1 MSPLIRNASLAGATI
16 FALAAASAL
25 AGCVAGATKP
35 TSTGWTTLIDGKGGE
50 RGWVAWGDANWHRT
64 GGVLTADHGD
74 GVLLS
79 PSTYANLDLRVEFWT
94 ERDTNSGVFIRCTD
108 PKNVTPT
115 NCYEANL
122 FDSRPYEE
130 FSTGSIVTVAK
141 PPKPMAAGGRWSH
154 IEIHAEGRHLRVTLN
169 GELAID
175 TQVDRVSAGAIGIQ
189 YRSGGAVKFRRV
201 EIRPLP

>member
-1 MSPLIRNASLAGATI
+1 VP
-16 FALAAASAL
+16 
-25 AGCVAGATKP
+25 
-35 TSTGWTTLIDGKGGE
+35 
-50 RGWVAWGDANWHRT
+50 WGDANWHRD

-79 PSTYANLDLRVEFWT
+79 PRIYANFELRVEFWT

-122 FDSRPYEE
+122 FDSRPYAD
-130 FSTGSIVTVAK
+130 FATGSIVTVAK
-141 PPKPMAAGGRWSH
+141 PPAPMFAGGRWSH
-154 IEIHAEGRHLRVTLN
+154 IDIRAEGPRLVVTLN
-169 GELAID
+169 GESAID
-175 TQVDRVSAGAIGIQ
+175 TQVDRVAAGAIGIQ
-189 YRSGGAVKFRRV
+189 YRSGGPVKFRRV